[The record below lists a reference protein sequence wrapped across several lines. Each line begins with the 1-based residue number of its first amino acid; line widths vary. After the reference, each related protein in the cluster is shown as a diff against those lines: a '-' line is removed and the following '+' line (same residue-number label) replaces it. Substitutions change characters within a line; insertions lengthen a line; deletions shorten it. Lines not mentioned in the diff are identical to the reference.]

1 FGTGK
6 LDENR
11 LVELVREHFD
21 LRPRGLVKMLDL
33 LKPGY
38 KATAA
43 YGHFGREDR
52 KFTWEETNLAD
63 ALRDAAGR

>member
-1 FGTGK
+1 M
-6 LDENR
+6 
-11 LVELVREHFD
+11 REHFD

-43 YGHFGREDR
+43 YGHFGRDGE
-52 KFTWEETNLAD
+52 FSWENTDVAETI
-63 ALRDAAGR
+63 RDAAGL